1 MEEILEFLENIGN
14 FFETFFSGGTSEL
27 TSALTQEVY
36 KMIMRTPANTIMESP
51 ALQSLYSYMIPVGL
65 MLIMIAFFSK
75 LTEMAI
81 DDQLNVDKILKEI
94 IVLIV
99 VLMLM
104 DNALNTD
111 AANTGWIQKFYNASC
126 EITDSIIDETI
137 SNYGEELSEDWT
149 DLIGDGIDIDD
160 SDEDRKWYEVIQ
172 NAIEDLWNAVWGLLM
187 SLVLLLLSGIISI
200 FVFGVGVYR
209 AVKIGIYII
218 LSPIGIATAYD
229 KGAVGLKYFKKILI
243 LFLQEPVLMVSIYLL
258 YTANSGAAG
267 PFGPNILTTLLI
279 AGMMVGAVLSSEKR
293 ARELL
298 G

>member
-81 DDQLNVDKILKEI
+81 DDQLNVDKILKEV
-94 IVLIV
+94 IVLII

-104 DNALNTD
+104 DNALSTD
-111 AANTGWIQKFYNASC
+111 ADNTGWIQKFYNASC
-126 EITDSIIDETI
+126 EITDSIIGETI
-137 SNYGEELSEDWT
+137 SNYGEELAEDWT
-149 DLIGDGIDIDD
+149 ELIGDGIDIDD
-160 SDEDRKWYEVIQ
+160 SDEDRKWYEVIK

-258 YTANSGAAG
+258 YTANSGGSG
-267 PFGPNILTTLLI
+267 PFGPNLLTTLLI

-293 ARELL
+293 AKELL